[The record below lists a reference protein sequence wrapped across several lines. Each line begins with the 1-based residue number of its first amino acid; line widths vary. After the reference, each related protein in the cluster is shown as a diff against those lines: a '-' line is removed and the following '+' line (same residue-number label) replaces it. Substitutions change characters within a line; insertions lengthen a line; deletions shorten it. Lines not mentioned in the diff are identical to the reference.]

1 LVGIATPAPAAT
13 RGRLADVTE
22 VLVVGAGIA
31 GLTTALSLHAAGLG
45 CRVVDKAREL
55 TTVGVGINLQ
65 PHAVRELTELGLEHE
80 LAELGVPIAELVFWD
95 RFGTRIWGEP
105 RGVAAGYRW
114 PQYAVHRGALQ
125 MMLLRA
131 VQERLGPDA
140 VQTGLAFDDC
150 AETAAGVSVRLRT
163 RDGATVTTDADV
175 LVGAD
180 GLYSAVRA
188 HLHPNEGPPVGS
200 GIRMWRG
207 TAAGVPFLD
216 GRTQVVAGSIATAR
230 MVVYPILPPRDGRT
244 TINWVAEVRLPEAAP
259 VRDWTTRGQLEDV
272 LPHYAGW
279 QLEWLDVPE
288 LIRRSEPILE
298 YPMVD
303 RDPLPWWGTSRITL
317 VGDAAH
323 PMYPVASNGGSLAVV
338 DARVLAYHLATEPDV
353 ATALLAYENDRREP
367 TTAILLASRGL
378 GPDHVLHTV
387 AERAPNGFTRIEDVL
402 SAAELAQIGE
412 SLRTTTNADVTTLN
426 ERPTWQ
432 PTSNTPH

>member
-1 LVGIATPAPAAT
+1 
-13 RGRLADVTE
+13 VTE
-22 VLVVGAGIA
+22 VLVVGGGIA
-31 GLTTALSLHAAGLG
+31 GLTTALSLHAAGVG
-45 CRVVDKAREL
+45 CQVVDKAREL

-65 PHAVRELTELGLEHE
+65 PHAVRELLELGLERE
-80 LAELGVPIAELVFWD
+80 LAEIGVPIAEFLLCD
-95 RFGTRIWGEP
+95 RFGTRIYAEP

-131 VQERLGPDA
+131 VRARLGPDA
-140 VQTGLAFDDC
+140 VRTGLAFDGC
-150 AETAAGVSVRLRT
+150 GETSAGVSVRLRT

-175 LVGAD
+175 LIGAD

-188 HLHPNEGPPVGS
+188 YLHPNEGPPLGS

-207 TAAGVPFLD
+207 TAAGLPFLS
-216 GRTQVVAGSIATAR
+216 GVTQAVAGSIATAR
-230 MVVYPILPPRDGRT
+230 IVVYPITPTRDGRT

-259 VRDWTTRGQLEDV
+259 VRDWTTRGRLEDV
-272 LPHYAGW
+272 LPHYEDMR
-279 QLEWLDVPE
+279 LDWLDVPDM
-288 LIRRSEPILE
+288 IRRSDPILE

-303 RDPLPWWGTSRITL
+303 RDPLPWWGTERVTL

-338 DARVLAYHLATEPDV
+338 DARVLAYHLATKPDV
-353 ATALLAYENDRREP
+353 ATALAGYENDRREP

-378 GPDHVLHTV
+378 GPDHIVHTV
-387 AERAPNGFTRIEDVL
+387 TERAPNGFTHIEDVL
-402 SAAELAQIGE
+402 SAAELAEIGE
-412 SLRTTTNADVTTLN
+412 SFRTTTNTDVTTLN

-432 PTSNTPH
+432 PASPASH

>member
-1 LVGIATPAPAAT
+1 M
-13 RGRLADVTE
+13 TE
-22 VLVVGAGIA
+22 VLVVGGGIA

-65 PHAVRELTELGLEHE
+65 PHAVRELTELGLERE
-80 LAELGVPIAELVFWD
+80 LAELGVPIAELVFCD
-95 RFGTRIWGEP
+95 RFGTRIWGET

-114 PQYAVHRGALQ
+114 PQYAVHRGGLQ

-131 VQERLGPDA
+131 VQERLGPEA

-150 AETAAGVSVRLRT
+150 AETSGGVSVRLRT

-207 TAAGVPFLD
+207 TAEGVPFLD
-216 GRTQVVAGSIATAR
+216 GRTQAVAGSIATAR
-230 MVVYPILPPRDGRT
+230 MVVYPITPTRDGRA

-259 VRDWTTRGQLEDV
+259 VRDWTTRGRLEDV

-288 LIRRSEPILE
+288 LIRRSDPILE

-303 RDPLPWWGTSRITL
+303 RDPLSWWGTSRITL

-353 ATALLAYENDRREP
+353 ATALLGYENDRREP

-378 GPDHVLHTV
+378 GPDPVLHTV

>member
-1 LVGIATPAPAAT
+1 
-13 RGRLADVTE
+13 VTE
-22 VLVVGAGIA
+22 VLVVGGGIA
-31 GLTTALSLHAAGLG
+31 GLTTALSLHAAGFG

-65 PHAVRELTELGLEHE
+65 PHAVRELTELGLERE
-80 LAELGVPIAELVFWD
+80 LAEIGVPIAEFLICD
-95 RFGTRIWGEP
+95 RFGTRIYAEP

-131 VQERLGPDA
+131 VRERLGPDA
-140 VQTGLAFDDC
+140 VETGLAFEDC
-150 AETAAGVSVRLRT
+150 VETARGVSVRLRR
-163 RDGATVTTDADV
+163 RDDATVTTDTDV

-207 TAAGVPFLD
+207 TAEGVPFLT
-216 GRTQVVAGSIATAR
+216 GLTQAVAGSIATAR
-230 MVVYPILPPRDGRT
+230 IVAYPITPTRDGRT

-259 VRDWTTRGQLEDV
+259 VRDWTTRGRLEDV
-272 LPHYAGW
+272 LPHYAD
-279 QLEWLDVPE
+279 LRFDWLDVPD
-288 LIRRSEPILE
+288 LIRRSEPLLE

-303 RDPLPWWGTSRITL
+303 RDPLPRWGTSRITL

-338 DARVLAYHLATEPDV
+338 DARVLAYHLATERDV
-353 ATALLAYENDRREP
+353 ATALLGYENDRREP
-367 TTAILLASRGL
+367 TTAILLASRSL
-378 GPDHVLHTV
+378 GPDHIVHTV
-387 AERAPNGFTRIEDVL
+387 TERAPNGFTRIEDVL

-412 SLRTTTNADVTTLN
+412 SFRTTTHADVTMLN

-432 PTSNTPH
+432 PVTTR

>member
-1 LVGIATPAPAAT
+1 MP
-13 RGRLADVTE
+13 E
-22 VLVVGAGIA
+22 VLVVGGGIA

-65 PHAVRELTELGLEHE
+65 PHAVRELTELGLESE
-80 LAELGVPIAELVFWD
+80 LAGLGVPIAEVVLCD
-95 RFGTRIWGEP
+95 RFGTRIWDEP

-114 PQYAVHRGALQ
+114 PQYAIHRGALQ
-125 MMLLRA
+125 MLLLRA
-131 VQERLGPDA
+131 VRERLGPDA
-140 VQTGLAFDDC
+140 VRTGLAFDGC
-150 AETAAGVSVRLRT
+150 TESPRGVSVRLRT

-207 TAAGVPFLD
+207 TAEGVPFF
-216 GRTQVVAGSIATAR
+216 GGHTQALAGSIATAR
-230 MVVYPILPPRDGRT
+230 IVVYPITPTRDGRT
-244 TINWVAEVRLPEAAP
+244 TINWVAEARLPAAAP
-259 VRDWTTRGQLEDV
+259 VRNWTTQGRLEDV
-272 LPHYAGW
+272 LPHYEDMRLA
-279 QLEWLDVPE
+279 WLDVPE

-303 RDPLPWWGTSRITL
+303 RDPLPQWGTDRITL

-338 DARVLAYHLATEPDV
+338 DARVLAYHLATKPDV
-353 ATALLAYENDRREP
+353 ATALLDYENDRREP

-378 GPDHVLHTV
+378 GPDRIVHTV
-387 AERAPNGFTRIEDVL
+387 TERAPNGFTHIEDVL
-402 SAAELAQIGE
+402 SAAELAEIGE
-412 SLRTTTNADVTTLN
+412 SFRTTTNADMTTLN

-432 PTSNTPH
+432 PTSITTR

>member
-1 LVGIATPAPAAT
+1 MGVAVPTT
-13 RGRLADVTE
+13 RGRLGGVTE
-22 VLVVGAGIA
+22 VLVVGGGIA

-45 CRVVDKAREL
+45 CRVVDRAREL
-55 TTVGVGINLQ
+55 TAVGVGINLQ
-65 PHAVRELTELGLEHE
+65 PHAVRELTELGLERE
-80 LAELGVPIAELVFWD
+80 LAELGVPIAEVVFCD
-95 RFGTRIWGEP
+95 RFGNRIWGEP

-125 MMLLRA
+125 MLLLRA
-131 VQERLGPDA
+131 VQERLGPDT
-140 VQTGLAFDDC
+140 VKTGLAFDGC
-150 AETAAGVSVRLRT
+150 AETSRGVSVRLRT

-188 HLHPNEGPPVGS
+188 HLHPNEGPPIGS

-207 TAAGVPFLD
+207 TAEDVPFLD

-230 MVVYPILPPRDGRT
+230 IVVYPITPPRDRRT

-259 VRDWTTRGQLEDV
+259 VRDWTTRGRLEDV

-279 QLEWLDVPE
+279 QLDWLDVPE

-323 PMYPVASNGGSLAVV
+323 PMYPVASNGGSLAVI
-338 DARVLAYHLATEPDV
+338 DARVLAYHLATKPDM
-353 ATALLAYENDRREP
+353 ATALLDYEHDRREP
-367 TTAILLASRGL
+367 TTTILLASRSL
-378 GPDHVLHTV
+378 GPDHILHTV
-387 AERAPNGFTRIEDVL
+387 AQRAPNGFTNIEDVL

-412 SLRTTTNADVTTLN
+412 SLRATTNADVTTLN
-426 ERPTWQ
+426 ERPTL
-432 PTSNTPH
+432 NTTH

>member
-1 LVGIATPAPAAT
+1 MGFTTPAPDTT
-13 RGRLADVTE
+13 RGTLTDVTE
-22 VLVVGAGIA
+22 VLVVGGGIA

-45 CRVVDKAREL
+45 CRVVDRVREL

-65 PHAVRELTELGLEHE
+65 PHAVRELIELGLGRE
-80 LAELGVPIAELVFWD
+80 LGEIGVPISDFLLCD
-95 RFGTRIWGEP
+95 RFGSPIWQEP

-131 VQERLGPDA
+131 VRERLGPDS
-140 VQTGLAFDDC
+140 VQTGLAFEDC
-150 AETAAGVSVRLRT
+150 TENSRGVSVRLRT
-163 RDGATVTTDADV
+163 RDGDTVTTETDV

-188 HLHPNEGPPVGS
+188 HLHPDEGPPVGS

-207 TAAGVPFLD
+207 TAEGEPFLN
-216 GRTQVVAGSIATAR
+216 GLTQAVAGSIANAR
-230 MVVYPILPPRDGRT
+230 IVVYPITPARDGRT

-259 VRDWTTRGQLEDV
+259 VRDWTTRGRLEDV
-272 LPHYAGW
+272 LPHYAD
-279 QLEWLDVPE
+279 LRLDWLDVPD
-288 LIRRSEPILE
+288 LIHRSEPLLE

-303 RDPLPWWGTSRITL
+303 RDPLPWWGTGRITL

-338 DARVLAYHLATEPDV
+338 DARVLAYHLATTPDV
-353 ATALLAYENDRREP
+353 EAGLRGYEDDRREP

-378 GPDHVLHTV
+378 GPDPIVHTV
-387 AERAPNGFTRIEDVL
+387 TERAPNGFTRIEDVL

-412 SLRTTTNADVTTLN
+412 SFRTTTHTDVTTLN

-432 PTSNTPH
+432 PSITH

>member
-1 LVGIATPAPAAT
+1 MGSTTPAPIGT
-13 RGRLADVTE
+13 RGRLARVSE
-22 VLVVGAGIA
+22 VLVVGGGIA
-31 GLTTALSLHAAGLG
+31 GLTTALSLHAAGIG

-65 PHAVRELTELGLEHE
+65 PHAVRELTELGLERE
-80 LAELGVPIAELVFWD
+80 LARIGVPIAEFVLCD

-105 RGVAAGYRW
+105 RGVGAGYRW

-131 VQERLGPDA
+131 VRDRLGPDA
-140 VQTGLAFDDC
+140 VETGLAFDGCDES
-150 AETAAGVSVRLRT
+150 AGGVSVRLRT

-188 HLHPNEGPPVGS
+188 HLHPDEGPPVGS

-207 TAAGVPFLD
+207 TAEGVPFLS
-216 GRTQVVAGSIATAR
+216 GLTQATAGTIEVAR
-230 MVVYPILPPRDGRT
+230 MVMYPIAPVRDGRT

-259 VRDWTTRGQLEDV
+259 VRDWTTRGRLEDV
-272 LPHYAGW
+272 LPHFTDF
-279 QLEWLDVPE
+279 QVEWMDVPAM
-288 LIRRSEPILE
+288 IRRSDPLLE

-338 DARVLAYHLATEPDV
+338 DARVLAYHLATQPDV
-353 ATALLAYENDRREP
+353 ATALGGYEDDRREL
-367 TTAILLASRGL
+367 TTSILLASRGL
-378 GPDHVLHTV
+378 GPDPIVHTV
-387 AERAPNGFTRIEDVL
+387 TERAPNGFTRIEDVL

-412 SLRTTTNADVTTLN
+412 SFRTTTNADVATLN
-426 ERPTWQ
+426 ERPAWQ
-432 PTSNTPH
+432 PAPAR